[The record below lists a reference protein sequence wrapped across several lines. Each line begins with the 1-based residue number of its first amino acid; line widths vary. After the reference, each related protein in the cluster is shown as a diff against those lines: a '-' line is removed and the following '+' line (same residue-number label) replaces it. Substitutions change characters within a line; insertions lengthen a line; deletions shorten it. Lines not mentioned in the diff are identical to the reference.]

1 MISIKTVLCT
11 LLIALLVSGCGGD
24 EKSTKSPVQPPAKS
38 TANQIGNGVA
48 IKLNNDAPLDVLD
61 VSVKKYAK
69 PVNGKNYLIPCITM
83 KLKNVAN
90 RESYLS
96 LSYFHLRKE
105 GHNSFQAE
113 WLQYAHS
120 GFTKISGDADLKS
133 NMKLLPGDTCTAVLC
148 FQTDILDG
156 SIAGWTVYFQ
166 DLATRQ
172 QHALIMLQPEKQ
184 NGNGEKTVS
193 LLPQEEYKLLRQ
205 DVVQKFE
212 AIVNSD
218 TAWREQYG
226 DKTFDKLFKGKTPEE
241 QAAILDGRISLLKKA
256 RTDDIEPLFQK
267 MEAISKNDAEL
278 AKDLAMVK
286 GLVNRSIQGHID
298 NYLVTRRTFERM
310 WAASSKLNNT
320 VGNSGKQETAKSD
333 TGVRTSSPVE
343 ALKGFHYS
351 ITTKDFKTAYQYLGP
366 EMQQYVGGYD
376 KFVQGYATTIHS
388 LPADMK
394 VVASDG
400 SNATMTYTI
409 YAKDKMPSGEIKQEF
424 SAESKFKL
432 INGMWRIVDTRA
444 KKIR

>member
-1 MISIKTVLCT
+1 MVSIKTVFCI
-11 LLIALLVSGCGGD
+11 LLITLLVSGCGGD
-24 EKSTKSPVQPPAKS
+24 EKSVKSPAQSTVQS
-38 TANQIGNGVA
+38 TTNQIGNGVA

-61 VSVKKYAK
+61 VSVKKFAK
-69 PVNGKNYLIPCITM
+69 PINGKKYLIPCITL

-113 WLQYAHS
+113 WQQYAHS
-120 GFTKISGDADLKS
+120 GFTKISDDSDLKS

-172 QHALIMLQPEKQ
+172 QHALITLQPEKQ

-241 QAAILDGRISLLKKA
+241 QAAIIDGRISLLKKA
-256 RTDDIEPLFQK
+256 RTDDIEPLIQK
-267 MEAISKNDAEL
+267 MEAIAKNDSGL
-278 AKDLAMVK
+278 AKDLEMVK
-286 GLVNRSIQGHID
+286 GLINRSIQGHID

-310 WAASSKLNNT
+310 WAASSRLNNT
-320 VGNSGKQETAKSD
+320 VDNSSKQVPTKSNIE
-333 TGVRTSSPVE
+333 VSASKPIE
-343 ALKGFHYS
+343 ALVKFHHA
-351 ITTKDFKTAYQYLGP
+351 ITKKDFKSAYQFLGP
-366 EMQQYVGGYD
+366 EMQKYVGGYD
-376 KFVQGYATTIHS
+376 KFVQGYATTIQS
-388 LPADMK
+388 VPADFK
-394 VVASDG
+394 IVSSDS
-400 SNATMTYTI
+400 SNATMTYVI
-409 YAKDKMPSGEIKQEF
+409 YAQDTSPSGTIKQEF

-432 INGMWRIVDTRA
+432 IDGLWRIVDTRA